1 MRIECGTPFFSVA
14 MATRLTYSLVGDSSL
29 YTKKRN
35 GDKCRVSGALRH
47 HYALNVREKIFC
59 GGGLEEILNHLERK
73 HADVDVIGISYFGND
88 YIDEPMDER
97 EHYYL
102 WQRLFRVVRQKAW
115 HRAVFFVGGYAAK
128 YRCSPI
134 YDRSMDLV
142 RKWVREAGFEVV
154 AGHQEVR
161 QWQLHSDKLH
171 FARDHLEEL
180 TEFWHDLLTG
190 ASEGRSKRARE
201 SERSR
206 SRSWNR
212 SRPGSHVKRAKR
224 QEHSNHAEPSHLRWK
239 RPCNMW
245 DTAEDEHR
253 HKLETYFQEWE
264 HHARQAGRCPED
276 RGWFRQDK
284 WRSWDQGSR
293 DWGSRPSSL
302 VLTPNEPHRHRY

>member
-1 MRIECGTPFFSVA
+1 

-35 GDKCRVSGALRH
+35 GDKCRVSGALRYH
-47 HYALNVREKIFC
+47 HGLNVREKIFC

-102 WQRLFRVVRQKAW
+102 WQRLFRVLREKAW

-128 YRCSPI
+128 YCCAPV
-134 YDRSMDLV
+134 YDQSMDLV

-154 AGHQEVR
+154 AGHEKVH
-161 QWQLHSDKLH
+161 QWQLHSDELH
-171 FARDHLEEL
+171 FAREHLEDL

-201 SERSR
+201 PERSR

-212 SRPGSHVKRAKR
+212 SRPRSQVKRV
-224 QEHSNHAEPSHLRWK
+224 N
-239 RPCNMW
+239 
-245 DTAEDEHR
+245 
-253 HKLETYFQEWE
+253 
-264 HHARQAGRCPED
+264 RQAR
-276 RGWFRQDK
+276 
-284 WRSWDQGSR
+284 
-293 DWGSRPSSL
+293 
-302 VLTPNEPHRHRY
+302 